1 MCTFSHLDGPYNRL
15 VSRVPL
21 VYLTSLFKSLVSFSF
36 SLYPSLCLS
45 VSLSLCLSVSLSL
58 CLSVSLSLC
67 LSVSLSLSLSVS
79 LSLSLSL
86 PLSTPLSLLDHVS
99 LRFHG
104 GLFARLRVAAL
115 GLGLVQAR
123 DVSERRIAR
132 VAI

>member
-1 MCTFSHLDGPYNRL
+1 MSSTRVRVDKD
-15 VSRVPL
+15 VPL
-21 VYLTSLFKSLVSFSF
+21 FKELFNIDDRYSDMSPLVLVRQGLHCPHTPPTYRPF
-36 SLYPSLCLS
+36 CLS
-45 VSLSLCLSVSLSL
+45 VSVSVSL
-58 CLSVSLSLC
+58 C
-67 LSVSLSLSLSVS
+67 
-79 LSLSLSL
+79 
-86 PLSTPLSLLDHVS
+86 LSLLDHVS

>member
-36 SLYPSLCLS
+36 SLYPSLSLPL
-45 VSLSLCLSVSLSL
+45 SLSLCLSVSVSL
-58 CLSVSLSLC
+58 C
-67 LSVSLSLSLSVS
+67 
-79 LSLSLSL
+79 
-86 PLSTPLSLLDHVS
+86 LSLLDHVS